1 MADPM
6 MPGMGAPEMAAPEL
20 SVDQLAAFDQL
31 REQVSPTEFN
41 REMLATAEQAD
52 PVAVSEFKRELSNI
66 EVAPEVL
73 DMLNTMVDEILAN
86 PGDYPAIRQRYLAM
100 GVDEELLPEAFDAGM
115 FAALNMA
122 LDELRG
128 PGTMVAP
135 QGFAKGGIASLKP
148 MAREMA
154 AAGRYGDTMIAH
166 ISPIE
171 AQILRRYGG
180 SGTTNPVTGAPEFF
194 LKKVFKSIGKAV
206 KKFASSTVGKIVTTV
221 ALGFF
226 LGPAAAAALGA
237 TAPAAVAAVSG
248 FVGSAGSTLLAGG
261 DLKAALKSGAIG
273 GLTAGATT
281 AVFKGADAFKP
292 VAKAPTAAAAP
303 AEAGAAGA
311 ESTALPSLTEL
322 SAQPPAGATTFP
334 ASPSAAGTLG
344 RSPIMAAGTPPPAMP
359 GGVASV
365 ARPSAAAMPGG
376 VASAAPAQA
385 ATGTVN
391 PGPFAPQAGA
401 PSTVANYLG
410 RTAQEG
416 VNLANQ
422 GAAVTGEQ
430 AKRSILDRIIP
441 SRIRETAA
449 SSDAVRQAGQ
459 QAYDDVFREAA
470 AAGVQPSPEVW
481 AAARAARDAA
491 VKAAMPGM
499 LQYAPMAGLGIA
511 ALGAMGGFQEEPAEV
526 PPGFEGM
533 VGGQGATGVELLAKY
548 PERYGLP
555 LGPIQTLSSSTYAT
569 PQRLY
574 GASTPRYAADGG
586 IMALDKYP
594 RKNGHISG
602 PGTGTSDD
610 IPAMLSDGEFV
621 FTAKA
626 VRAMGDGSRRKGAKR
641 MYALMKKLE
650 GRANG

>member
-1 MADPM
+1 MADAM
-6 MPGMGAPEMAAPEL
+6 MPGMGAPEMAPTEP
-20 SVDQLAAFDQL
+20 SIDQLAAFEQM

-52 PVAVSEFKRELSNI
+52 PVAVAEFRRELADL
-66 EVAPEVL
+66 EVAPEVI
-73 DMLNTMVDEILAN
+73 DMLNAMVDEVLAN
-86 PGDYPAIRQRYLAM
+86 PGDYPAIRSKYLAM

-148 MAREMA
+148 LAREMA
-154 AAGRYGDTMIAH
+154 AAGRYGDTMLAH
-166 ISPIE
+166 ISPVE
-171 AQILRRYGG
+171 ARILRRYGG

-385 ATGTVN
+385 ATGTGTGTVN
-391 PGPFAPQAGA
+391 LGQFAPQAGGT
-401 PSTVANYLG
+401 STVANYLG

-441 SRIRETAA
+441 SRIRNAA
-449 SSDAVRQAGQ
+449 IPKAE
-459 QAYDDVFREAA
+459 QAYADTM
-470 AAGVQPSPEVW
+470 
-481 AAARAARDAA
+481 ARTGSETL
-491 VKAAMPGM
+491 AMRAYEQAIPK
-499 LQYAPMAGLGIA
+499 LTAYLPAAGLGIA
-511 ALGAMGGFQEEPAEV
+511 ALGATGGFEEQPTEV

-533 VGGQGATGVELLAKY
+533 VGGQGATGVELLAQY

>member
-128 PGTMVAP
+128 PGTMAPP
-135 QGFAKGGIASLKP
+135 QGFARGGIASLKP

-180 SGTTNPVTGAPEFF
+180 SGTINPRTGAPEFF
-194 LKKVFKSIGKAV
+194 LKKMFKSIGRAV
-206 KKFASSTVGKIVTTV
+206 KKFASSTVGKLVTTV

-226 LGPAAAAALGA
+226 LGPAAAGLIGA

-261 DLKAALKSGAIG
+261 NAKEALKAGAIG

-281 AVFKGADAFKP
+281 AVFKGADAFKSVP
-292 VAKAPTAAAAP
+292 KAGTAAP
-303 AEAGAAGA
+303 AATGAT
-311 ESTALPSLTEL
+311 ETALPGLDQPAAATTM
-322 SAQPPAGATTFP
+322 PPATNTAD
-334 ASPSAAGTLG
+334 TLL
-344 RSPIMAAGTPPPAMP
+344 RSPLESSVNIGPRTAALAPMPAQSVMAPVTPP
-359 GGVASV
+359 GGVASL
-365 ARPSAAAMPGG
+365 S
-376 VASAAPAQA
+376 
-385 ATGTVN
+385 TGTVN
-391 PGPFAPQAGA
+391 LDALGGA
-401 PSTVANYLG
+401 SASTSASYLG
-410 RTAQEG
+410 QPAQQGFTVGATPEPSLMRRAINAISPKAILEANPDAGLLRQYGPLAATGLG
-416 VNLANQ
+416 VMAL
-422 GAAVTGEQ
+422 TGGFE
-430 AKRSILDRIIP
+430 
-441 SRIRETAA
+441 E
-449 SSDAVRQAGQ
+449 
-459 QAYDDVFREAA
+459 
-470 AAGVQPSPEVW
+470 QPS
-481 AAARAARDAA
+481 
-491 VKAAMPGM
+491 
-499 LQYAPMAGLGIA
+499 
-511 ALGAMGGFQEEPAEV
+511 EV

-533 VGGQGATGVELLAKY
+533 IGGQGTTGVELLAKY
-548 PERYGLP
+548 PERYGIS
-555 LGPIQTLSSSTYAT
+555 LGPVQTISGSPYTSAN
-569 PQRLY
+569 RLY
-574 GASTPRYAADGG
+574 SAGAPQYAAKGG
-586 IMALDKYP
+586 IMALDQYP
-594 RKNGHISG
+594 RKNGHIAG

-641 MYALMKKLE
+641 MYALMRKLE